1 MDFMMQLQLFSLVV
15 LFLMAAFFS
24 VAETA
29 LIGMSR
35 IKIISHIKNNHPK
48 AKLLKIWIAD
58 PNKLLATLS
67 ICMNAVAMTSSTI
80 GAFLSL
86 RISSATGVEESIVAV
101 IVAFLITVI
110 IIIFGE
116 LSPKIFAI
124 HNTEKLGLLVIGPVI
139 FIYRLIRPI
148 TELFVRISNSM
159 IKLFGG
165 QASSSIP
172 VITSKDLDTVLN
184 VSAEAGYIDEQEKAM
199 MAGIL
204 GFNEMQVKQAM
215 VPRTSITA
223 IDINWNEDRILDVV
237 MESGYSRLPVFKDSL
252 DNIVGVIYTKDMLAM
267 IKNRG
272 LVIFHDLIRIPYFIP
287 ETKRVGDLLKEFK
300 KGKLHIAVVVDEF
313 GGTAGIITL
322 EDILE
327 EIVGEIHDEYDT
339 DEKEIEEIGA
349 GSFLVKGVLELSKVN
364 VPPLSLDIPEDEDIN
379 TIGGYLTALF
389 GHVPKPGET
398 TKYGSYIF
406 SIVRSDERK
415 ITRIKID
422 RIVK

>member
-48 AKLLKIWIAD
+48 AKFLKIWIAD